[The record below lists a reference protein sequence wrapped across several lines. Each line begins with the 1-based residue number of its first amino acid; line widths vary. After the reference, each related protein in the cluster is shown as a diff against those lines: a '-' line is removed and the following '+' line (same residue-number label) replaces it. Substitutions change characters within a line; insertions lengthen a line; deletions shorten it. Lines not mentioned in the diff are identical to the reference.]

1 MRSSILLCLATVAL
15 ATFFGSTA
23 ILVKAQDSTGLQPG
37 FYIYLGMQPGRSVP
51 RAFSIN
57 SAGGILW
64 QDPNK
69 SPDDKVDPPPR
80 TTGKKPAATN
90 LSGSQFEEYNY
101 PIIKWKPKPISG
113 VPGAI
118 VQLSTTYEI
127 SDLKYKL
134 TLFRA
139 PTSTQPK
146 AGARGIQET
155 ASSVEI
161 PSQITVQ
168 TLDANGF
175 KLTEFTINQRQWE
188 QIPGTSVLEARDK
201 IGCNEWDYRRARDYS
216 VKLM

>member
-1 MRSSILLCLATVAL
+1 MRSSILLLATSVTL
-15 ATFFGSTA
+15 ATFLGASS
-23 ILVKAQDSTGLQPG
+23 ILVKAQDSSSLQPG

-51 RAFSIN
+51 RGFSIN

-69 SPDDKVDPPPR
+69 SPDEKVEAAPR
-80 TTGKKPAATN
+80 PTGKKPVATASN
-90 LSGSQFEEYNY
+90 SQFEEYNY

-139 PTSTQPK
+139 PTSAQPK
-146 AGARGIQET
+146 AGARGIQE
-155 ASSVEI
+155 ASTSVEI
-161 PSQITVQ
+161 PNQITVQ
-168 TLDANGF
+168 LLDSNGF
-175 KLTEFTINQRQWE
+175 KLSEFTVNQRQWE
-188 QIPGTSVLEARDK
+188 QIPGTSVLESRDK
-201 IGCNEWDYRRARDYS
+201 INCNEWDYRRSRDYS